1 MGEARLRPSQS
12 SGLRRSEVK
21 IRNFVIIA
29 HIDHGKSTLAD
40 RFLEITGTVQKGKM
54 RAQYLDAMDLE
65 REKGITIKMAPV
77 RMFSK
82 DKKTGEEIMLNLI
95 DTPGHID
102 FNYEVSRS
110 LAAVEGAILLVDAT
124 KGIQA
129 QTITNLELARAQGL
143 VIIPVINKID
153 SLQAKTEEVKKEI
166 SEFLKIDESSI
177 MSISAKTGENVEALL
192 DTVIEKVPEPK
203 TDSDK
208 PLRALIFDSKYDSFL
223 GVVSFVRV
231 MEGKVKPNE
240 KILLINAKSQGI
252 VKEMG
257 IFKPEMSTIGELKA
271 GEIGYLATGIKD
283 AEKIGIGDTITI
295 NNPELKIEPLPG
307 YKEPEPKIFVSVYP
321 EDQGEFELLKLALS
335 KLKLNDSA
343 LFYQQ
348 QNFYV
353 FGRGFLCGFLGTLH
367 AEITMERLRR
377 EFGLEIVI
385 GAPQVGYKAIDP
397 KGKEV
402 MIYNPLDWSDS
413 YRKFF
418 EPWAEVKII
427 IGAAYLG
434 RVFDYLAE
442 LEGKHIDSYP
452 FGTDRYMLIYEM
464 PLREIIGKFYEN
476 LLNITQGFASLTY
489 KEVEYRE
496 ADLVKLEILVAGKT
510 EEALSRILPRVN
522 AIAESRRI
530 VQKLKELLPRE
541 SFAVPLQGK
550 IGGAIVSRETLSG
563 FRKDVLAPL
572 YGGDYSRKKKLLE
585 KQKKGKEKMKQKGE
599 VRIPPE
605 VFLKV
610 FGS

>member
-1 MGEARLRPSQS
+1 MQ
-12 SGLRRSEVK
+12 
-21 IRNFVIIA
+21 IRNFVIIS

-40 RFLEITGTVQKGKM
+40 RFLEITETVQKGKM
-54 RAQYLDAMDLE
+54 KSQYLDAMDLE

-77 RMFSK
+77 KMFWK
-82 DKKTGEEIMLNLI
+82 DKGAHRQAQGAEETAEIMLNLI

-129 QTITNLELARAQGL
+129 QTITNLELAKKQGL
-143 VIIPVINKID
+143 VIIPVLNKID
-153 SLQAKTEEVKKEI
+153 SPAARVEEVKKEI
-166 SEFLKIDESSI
+166 SEFLEIPEESI
-177 MSISAKTGENVEALL
+177 MSISGKTGQNVEQLL
-192 DTVIEKVPEPK
+192 NTVIEKVPNPQVDE
-203 TDSDK
+203 SK
-208 PLRALIFDSKYDSFL
+208 PLRAMIFDSQYDSFL
-223 GVVSFVRV
+223 GVVAYVRV
-231 MEGKVKPNE
+231 IDGKIRAGE
-240 KILLINAKSQGI
+240 KLLLINSKATGI
-252 VKEMG
+252 SKEIG
-257 IFKPEMSTIGELKA
+257 IFNPAMKPIAELKA
-271 GEIGYLATGIKD
+271 GEIGYIATGIKE
-283 AEKIGIGDTITI
+283 AEKVGIIGDTITI
-295 NNPELKIEPLPG
+295 NNPELKVLPLPG
-307 YKEPEPKIFVSVYP
+307 YKEPEPKIFVSLYP
-321 EDQGEFELLKLALS
+321 EEQSEFEQLKIALA

-385 GAPQVGYKAIDP
+385 GAPQVAYKAVDQ
-397 KGKEV
+397 KGQPV
-402 MIYNPLDWSDS
+402 MIYNPLHWSETYKQFS
-413 YRKFF
+413 

-427 IGAAYLG
+427 IGATYLG
-434 RVFDYLAE
+434 RVFDFLSE
-442 LEGKHIDSYP
+442 LESKHLESYP
-452 FGTDRYMLIYEM
+452 FGADRYMLIYEM

-489 KEVEYRE
+489 KEIEYRE
-496 ADLVKLEILVAGKT
+496 ADLVKLDILVAGKQ
-510 EEALSRILPRVN
+510 EEALSRILPRAN
-522 AIAESRRI
+522 AIAEARRI
-530 VQKLKELLPRE
+530 VLKLKDLLPRE

-550 IGGAIVSRETLSG
+550 IGGNIVSRETLSG

-572 YGGDYSRKKKLLE
+572 YGGDYTRKKKLLE
-585 KQKKGKEKMKQKGE
+585 KQKKGKEKMKEKGE

>member
-1 MGEARLRPSQS
+1 M
-12 SGLRRSEVK
+12 K
-21 IRNFVIIA
+21 IRNFVIIS

-40 RFLEITGTVQKGKM
+40 RFLELTETVQKGKM
-54 RAQYLDAMDLE
+54 KPQYLDAMDLE

-77 RMFSK
+77 RMFWK
-82 DKKTGEEIMLNLI
+82 DRKTGEEVMLNLI

-129 QTITNLELARAQGL
+129 QTITNLELARKEGL
-143 VIIPVINKID
+143 VIIAAVNKID
-153 SLQAKTEEVKKEI
+153 SAQARTADVKKEI
-166 SEFLKIDESSI
+166 SEFLKIEESTI
-177 MSISAKTGENVEALL
+177 LSISAKTGENVESLL
-192 DTVIEKVPEPK
+192 EKVIEKVPEPE
-203 TDSDK
+203 TREER

-223 GVVSFVRV
+223 GVVSFVRIV
-231 MEGKVKPNE
+231 EGKIKANE
-240 KILLINAKSQGI
+240 KITLINAKTNGV
-252 VKEMG
+252 VKEIG
-257 IFKPEMSTIGELKA
+257 IFKPEMSPIGELKA
-271 GEIGYLATGIKD
+271 GEIGYIATGIKD
-283 AEKIGIGDTITI
+283 ADKIGIGDTITLT
-295 NNPELKIEPLPG
+295 NPDVKIEPLEG

-321 EDQGEFELLKLALS
+321 EDQSEFELLKTALS

-343 LFYQQ
+343 LFFEQ

-385 GAPQVGYKAIDP
+385 GSPQVGYKAIDA

-402 MIYNPLDWSDS
+402 MIYNPLDWSES
-413 YRKFF
+413 YRKFY

-427 IGAAYLG
+427 IGAAYMG

-452 FGTDRYMLIYEM
+452 FGSDRYMLVYEM
-464 PLREIIGKFYEN
+464 PLRQIIGKFYES

-496 ADLVKLEILVAGKT
+496 ADLVKLEILVASKT

-522 AIAESRRI
+522 AIVEARRI

-550 IGGAIVSRETLSG
+550 IGGTIVSRETLSG

-610 FGS
+610 FGV

>member
-1 MGEARLRPSQS
+1 
-12 SGLRRSEVK
+12 VK
-21 IRNFVIIA
+21 TKNFVIIA

-40 RFLEITGTVQKGKM
+40 RFLEITETVQKGKM
-54 RAQYLDAMDLE
+54 RSQYLDAMDLE

-77 RMFSK
+77 RMFWK
-82 DKKTGEEIMLNLI
+82 DAAGEEVMLNLI

-129 QTITNLELARAQGL
+129 QTITNLELARKQGL

-153 SLQAKTEEVKKEI
+153 SPAARTEDVKKEI
-166 SEFLKIDESSI
+166 SEFLGIEASAI
-177 MSISAKTGENVEALL
+177 MSISAKTGEGVLELLEAVVEK
-192 DTVIEKVPEPK
+192 IPEPQERE
-203 TDSDK
+203 DL
-208 PLRALIFDSKYDSFL
+208 PLRALIFDSKYDTFL
-223 GVVSFVRV
+223 GVVAFVRIV
-231 MEGKVKPNE
+231 EGKVKANE
-240 KILLINAKSQGI
+240 KITLVNSRAQGI
-252 VKEMG
+252 VKELG
-257 IFKPEMSTIGELKA
+257 IFSPSMKPIEELKA
-271 GEIGYLATGIKD
+271 GQIGYIATGIKET
-283 AEKIGIGDTITI
+283 EKIGIIGDTISI
-295 NNPELKIEPLPG
+295 NNPEIKIEPLHG

-321 EDQGEFELLKLALS
+321 EDQSEFEQLKLALS

-385 GAPQVGYKAIDP
+385 GAPQVAYKALDQ
-397 KGKEV
+397 KGNPV
-402 MIYNPLDWSDS
+402 MIYNPLNWSDT
-413 YRKFF
+413 YRDFS
-418 EPWAEVKII
+418 EPWAELRII
-427 IGAAYLG
+427 IGETYLG
-434 RVFDYLAE
+434 RVFDFLSE
-442 LEGKHIDSYP
+442 LESKHIESYP
-452 FGTDRYMLIYEM
+452 FGSDRYMLVYEM
-464 PLREIIGKFYEN
+464 PLREIIGKFYES
-476 LLNITQGFASLTY
+476 LLNITQGFASFTY
-489 KEVEYRE
+489 KEIEYRE
-496 ADLVKLEILVAGKT
+496 TDLVKLDILVAGKP
-510 EEALSRILPRVN
+510 EDALSRVLPKEKAVEE
-522 AIAESRRI
+522 ARRI
-530 VQKLKELLPRE
+530 VLKLKELLPRE

-550 IGGAIVSRETLSG
+550 IGGNIVSRETLSG

-585 KQKKGKEKMKQKGE
+585 KQKKGKEKMKEKGV

>member
-1 MGEARLRPSQS
+1 M
-12 SGLRRSEVK
+12 K
-21 IRNFVIIA
+21 IRNFVIIS

-40 RFLEITGTVQKGKM
+40 RFLEITETVQKGKM
-54 RAQYLDAMDLE
+54 RSQYLDAMDLE
-65 REKGITIKMAPV
+65 REKGITIKMTPV
-77 RMFSK
+77 RMFWK

-129 QTITNLELARAQGL
+129 QTITNLELARRQGL
-143 VIIPVINKID
+143 VIIPVVNKID
-153 SLQAKTEEVKKEI
+153 SLAARTPEVKKEI
-166 SEFLKIDESSI
+166 AEFLNIDETTI
-177 MSISAKTGENVEALL
+177 MSISAKTGENVETLL
-192 DTVIEKVPEPK
+192 EAVIEKVPQPQTRE
-203 TDSDK
+203 DL
-208 PLRALIFDSKYDSFL
+208 PLRALIFDSKYDTFL
-223 GVVSFVRV
+223 GVVSFVRI
-231 MEGKVKPNE
+231 MEGKIKANE
-240 KILLINAKSQGI
+240 KLLLVNSKAQGI
-252 VKEMG
+252 AKEIG
-257 IFKPEMSTIGELKA
+257 IFKPDMKSIDGLKA
-271 GEIGYLATGIKD
+271 GEIGYIATGIKET
-283 AEKIGIGDTITI
+283 EKIGIIGDTITI
-295 NNPELKIEPLPG
+295 NNPEIKVEPLAG

-321 EDQGEFELLKLALS
+321 EDQGEFEQLKLALS

-385 GAPQVGYKAIDP
+385 GAPQVAYKAVDQ
-397 KGKEV
+397 KGKPV

-413 YRKFF
+413 YKQFS

-427 IGAAYLG
+427 IGASYLG
-434 RVFDYLAE
+434 RVFDYLSE
-442 LEGKHIDSYP
+442 LESIHIESSP
-452 FGTDRYMLIYEM
+452 FGSDRYMLVYEM

-489 KEVEYRE
+489 KEIEYRE
-496 ADLVKLEILVAGKT
+496 TDLVKLDILVAGKP
-510 EEALSRILPRVN
+510 EEALSRILPKAN
-522 AIAESRRI
+522 AIAEARRI
-530 VQKLKELLPRE
+530 VLKLKELLPRE

-550 IGGAIVSRETLSG
+550 IGGNIVSRETLSG

-585 KQKKGKEKMKQKGE
+585 KQKKGKEKMKEKGV